1 MNILSTIKS
10 FQPIE
15 MLLVALFIIYIV
27 FPIETPDA
35 VAGMIDSPLG
45 IIVLLAVTVYLFVY
59 VNPIL
64 GVLYIFVAYELIRRS
79 SAVTARVQIIQNT
92 PSQANK
98 DIELKAMNPVQ
109 PQTLEEEIV
118 QERAPIGVSHR
129 FSEVD
134 TNFAPV
140 ADKTSHGMSS
150 YVGL

>member
-1 MNILSTIKS
+1 MNIVSIFKS

-15 MLLVALFIIYIV
+15 LLLIALFVIYIV

-45 IIVLLAVTVYLFVY
+45 MVVLLAVTIYLFVY

-79 SAVTARVQIIQNT
+79 SAVAARVQIVQNT
-92 PSQANK
+92 PSQSNK
-98 DIELKAMNPVQ
+98 DAELKAMNPVQ
-109 PQTLEEEIV
+109 PQSLEEEIV
-118 QERAPIGVSHR
+118 QERAPIGVSPMVNM
-129 FSEVD
+129 VD
-134 TNFAPV
+134 SNFLPV